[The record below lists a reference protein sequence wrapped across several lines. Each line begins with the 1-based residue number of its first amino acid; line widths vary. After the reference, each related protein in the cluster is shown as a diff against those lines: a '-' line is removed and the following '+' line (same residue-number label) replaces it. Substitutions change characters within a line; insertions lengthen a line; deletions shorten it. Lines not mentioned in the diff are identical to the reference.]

1 MNSQICVMIICMS
14 KQNKPRNPD
23 HVRRTNRPS
32 PDNEVIKERL
42 KSLLT
47 PAVFGQLAYY
57 RSLGLRAR
65 LLSLPVM
72 VAAVLTLLWRQVPS
86 VCELA
91 KLLGREDL
99 FWTPKVK
106 VSQQALSNRFLA
118 FPAQIF
124 QRVLMDLLPVLR
136 ERWAARRRPLPESVQ
151 CALTTFSRIFAVDGS
166 TLEALFRKLEAL
178 QDTPAGSLA
187 GKICTVIDLATR
199 LPEHIWFTE
208 EAQAHDTNFLDQIL
222 AFAQAG
228 TLWIFDRG
236 FYDFTF
242 FDDLIDQGVAWIT
255 RAKSNMVFTVQTVLL
270 QTPDVRD
277 HLIVLGGTS
286 PCRHRVRL
294 IEVRFGRT
302 WYRYLTS
309 VLDPAL
315 LPANVVADLYRRRW
329 RIEEAFLI
337 VKRLLNLS
345 YLWTGSVNGVLLQIW
360 STWLFFAVLV
370 DLGDAVAEELRLPFD
385 RISLEMVF
393 RSLYY
398 FIQAYNKG
406 EATDPVKYLAAPEN
420 QDLGVVKRLRKK
432 FDQVPAV
439 QPLTSLAGA

>member
-1 MNSQICVMIICMS
+1 
-14 KQNKPRNPD
+14 
-23 HVRRTNRPS
+23 
-32 PDNEVIKERL
+32 
-42 KSLLT
+42 LLT
-47 PAVFGQLAYY
+47 PSVFGQLAYY
-57 RSLGLRAR
+57 RSLGLRGR

-72 VAAVLTLLWRQVPS
+72 VAAVLMMLWRQVPS
-86 VCELA
+86 VCELT
-91 KLLGREDL
+91 KLIGREDL

-106 VSQQALSNRFLA
+106 VSQQALSKRLLIL
-118 FPAQIF
+118 PAELF
-124 QRVLMDLLPVLR
+124 QRVLMDLLPTLR
-136 ERWAARRRPLPESVQ
+136 ARWAARQRPLPASIVY
-151 CALTTFSRIFAVDGS
+151 ARRTFSRIFAVDGS
-166 TLEALFRKLEAL
+166 TLEALFRKLDALKEA
-178 QDTPAGSLA
+178 PPGVLA
-187 GKICTVIDLATR
+187 GKICTVIDLAAR
-199 LPEHIWFTE
+199 LPEHLWFTE
-208 EAQAHDTNFLDQIL
+208 DAQAHDATFLDQIR

-242 FDDLIDQGVAWIT
+242 FDDLIDKGVHWIT
-255 RAKSNMVFTVQTVLL
+255 RLKSNAVFAVEQVLL
-270 QTPDVRD
+270 QTPEVRD
-277 HLIVLGGTS
+277 RLILLGGVT
-286 PCRHRVRL
+286 PCRHAVRL

-302 WYRYLTS
+302 WYRYVTS

-315 LPANVVADLYRRRW
+315 LPASVVADLYRRRW

-345 YLWTGSVNGVLLQIW
+345 YLWTGSVNGVLLQVW

-370 DLGDAVAEELRLPFD
+370 DLADAVAEALMLPFD

-432 FDQVPAV
+432 PDQVSTDALLSSV
-439 QPLTSLAGA
+439 GA

>member
-1 MNSQICVMIICMS
+1 MS

-32 PDNEVIKERL
+32 PDNEVIQERV

-47 PAVFGQLAYY
+47 PSVFGQLAYY
-57 RSLGLRAR
+57 RSLGLRGR

-72 VAAVLTLLWRQVPS
+72 VAAVLMMLWRQVPS
-86 VCELA
+86 VCELT
-91 KLLGREDL
+91 KLIGREDL

-106 VSQQALSNRFLA
+106 VSQQALSKRLLIL
-118 FPAQIF
+118 PAELF
-124 QRVLMDLLPVLR
+124 QRVLMDLLPTLR
-136 ERWAARRRPLPESVQ
+136 ARWAARQRPLPASIVY
-151 CALTTFSRIFAVDGS
+151 ARRTFSRIFAVDGS
-166 TLEALFRKLEAL
+166 TLEALFRKLDALKEA
-178 QDTPAGSLA
+178 PPGVLA
-187 GKICTVIDLATR
+187 GKICTVIDLAAR
-199 LPEHIWFTE
+199 LPEHLWFTE
-208 EAQAHDTNFLDQIL
+208 DAQAHDATFLDQIR

-242 FDDLIDQGVAWIT
+242 FDDLIDKGVHWIT
-255 RAKSNMVFTVQTVLL
+255 RLKSNAVFAVEQVLL
-270 QTPDVRD
+270 QTPEVRD
-277 HLIVLGGTS
+277 RLILLGGVT
-286 PCRHRVRL
+286 PCRHAVRL

-302 WYRYLTS
+302 WYRYVTS

-315 LPANVVADLYRRRW
+315 LPASVVADLYRRRW

-345 YLWTGSVNGVLLQIW
+345 YLWTGSVNGVLLQVW

-370 DLGDAVAEELRLPFD
+370 DLADAVAEALMLPFD

-432 FDQVPAV
+432 PDQVSTDALLSSV
-439 QPLTSLAGA
+439 GA

>member
-1 MNSQICVMIICMS
+1 MS
-14 KQNKPRNPD
+14 KSTKPRNPD

-32 PDNEVIKERL
+32 PDNAVIAERL

-57 RSLGLRAR
+57 RSLGLRGR

-72 VAAVLTLLWRQVPS
+72 VAAVLMMLWRQVPS
-86 VCELA
+86 VCELT
-91 KLLGREDL
+91 KLIGREDL

-106 VSQQALSNRFLA
+106 VSQQALSKRLLVL
-118 FPAQIF
+118 PADLL
-124 QRVLMDLLPVLR
+124 QRVLLDLLPTLR
-136 ERWAARRRPLPESVQ
+136 TRWAARRRPLPASIV
-151 CALTTFSRIFAVDGS
+151 CAQQTFTRVFAVDGS
-166 TLEALFRKLEAL
+166 TLEALFRKLQAL
-178 QDTPAGSLA
+178 KDAPPGALA
-187 GKICTVIDLATR
+187 GKICTVIDLAAR
-199 LPEHIWFTE
+199 LPEHLWFTE
-208 EAQAHDTNFLDQIL
+208 DAQAHDATFLDQIL

-242 FDDLIDQGVAWIT
+242 FDALIDQGVHWIT
-255 RAKSNMVFTVQTVLL
+255 RLKANAVFTVEQVLL
-270 QTPDVRD
+270 QTAEVRD
-277 HLIVLGGTS
+277 CLVRLGGVK
-286 PCRHRVRL
+286 PCQHTLRL
-294 IEVRFGRT
+294 IEVRFGHT

-309 VLDPAL
+309 VLDPAV
-315 LPANVVADLYRRRW
+315 LPAAVVADLYRRRW

-345 YLWTGSVNGVLLQIW
+345 YLWTGSVNGILLQVW

-370 DLGDAVAEELRLPFD
+370 DLGDAVADELLLPFD

-398 FIQAYNKG
+398 FIHAYNQG

-432 FDQVPAV
+432 PDQMLADT
-439 QPLTSLAGA
+439 LLSAAGA